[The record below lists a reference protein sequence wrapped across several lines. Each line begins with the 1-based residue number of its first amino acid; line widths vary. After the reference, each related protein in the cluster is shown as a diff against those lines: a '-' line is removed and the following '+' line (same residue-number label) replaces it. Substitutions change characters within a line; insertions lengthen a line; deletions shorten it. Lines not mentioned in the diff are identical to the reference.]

1 MKAVLCKEFGLPD
14 SLVVE
19 DIPSPKVKNEYVIVS
34 VKACGVNFP
43 DTLIIQGKYQYQ
55 PDFPFS
61 PGAEIAG
68 VVKEVGM
75 DVSDIAIGD
84 RVFAF
89 IRSGGFS
96 EEVLVSAD
104 KIFHMPENMDFKTAS
119 ALIMTYG
126 TSHYALKYRAQLKPR
141 ETLLVLGAA
150 GGVGLAAV
158 ELGKIMGARV
168 IASASTDD
176 KLMVCERSGA
186 DELIN
191 YTTQDL
197 RAAISQITN
206 DKGVDVVCDPVG
218 GEITERALRST
229 SWKGRY
235 MVIGFASGEISKI
248 ALNLPLLKGNS
259 IVGVFWSEFMQR
271 EKKAYVCV
279 VQDLI
284 SWFLEGKLNP
294 IVSKTYP
301 LDQVNLALND
311 IIQRR
316 VLGKIVLI
324 PQHKIN

>member
-1 MKAVLCKEFGLPD
+1 MKAVLCKRFGSPE

-19 DIPSPKVKNEYVIVS
+19 DIPSPKVNNAHVIVS

-55 PDFPFS
+55 PDLPFS

-68 VVKEVGM
+68 VVKEVGPG
-75 DVSDIAIGD
+75 VSGIAVGD

-96 EEVLVSAD
+96 EEVSVPAD
-104 KIFHMPENMDFKTAS
+104 KIFHIPEKMDFKTAS
-119 ALIMTYG
+119 AFIMTYG
-126 TSHYALKYRAQLKPR
+126 TSYYALKHRAQLESG

-176 KLMVCERSGA
+176 KLMVCKKSGA

-191 YTTQDL
+191 YSTQDF
-197 RAAISQITN
+197 RSVISKITN
-206 DKGVDVVCDPVG
+206 GKGVDVVCDPVG
-218 GEITERALRST
+218 GEITEKALRCT
-229 SWKGRY
+229 GWKGRY
-235 MVIGFASGEISKI
+235 MVMGFASGKIPKI

-259 IVGVFWSEFMQR
+259 IIGVFWSDFIRR
-271 EKKAYVCV
+271 EKEAYICV
-279 VQDLI
+279 LQDLI

-294 IVSKTYP
+294 LVSKTYP
-301 LDQVNLALND
+301 LEQADLALND

-316 VLGKIVLI
+316 VTGKIVLVT
-324 PQHKIN
+324 

>member
-1 MKAVLCKEFGLPD
+1 MKAVLCKKFGLPE

-19 DIPSPKVKNEYVIVS
+19 DIASPKIKNAHVIVS

-61 PGAEIAG
+61 PGAEISG
-68 VVKEVGM
+68 VVKEVGTGVNDI
-75 DVSDIAIGD
+75 DVGD

-96 EEVLVSAD
+96 EEVSVPAD

-126 TSHYALKYRAQLKPR
+126 TSHYALKHRAQLEPG

-158 ELGKIMGARV
+158 ELGKTMGARV

-176 KLMVCERSGA
+176 RLMVCHKSGA

-191 YTTQDL
+191 YTAQDF
-197 RAAISQITN
+197 RTAISQITN
-206 DKGVDVVCDPVG
+206 GKGVDVVCDPVG
-218 GEITERALRST
+218 GEITESALRCT

-235 MVIGFASGEISKI
+235 MVMGFASGKIPKI

-259 IVGVFWSEFMQR
+259 IIGVFWSDFIQR
-271 EKKAYVCV
+271 EKEAYVCI

-294 IVSKTYP
+294 IVSKSYP
-301 LDQVNLALND
+301 LEQANLALND
-311 IIQRR
+311 IMQRR
-316 VLGKIVLI
+316 VIGKIVLI
-324 PQHKIN
+324 P

>member
-1 MKAVLCKEFGLPD
+1 MKAVLCKRFGSPE

-19 DIPSPKVKNEYVIVS
+19 DIPSPKVNNAHVIVS

-55 PDFPFS
+55 PDLPFS

-68 VVKEVGM
+68 VVKEVGPG
-75 DVSDIAIGD
+75 VSGIAVGD

-96 EEVLVSAD
+96 EEVSVPAD
-104 KIFHMPENMDFKTAS
+104 KIFHIPEKMDFKTAS
-119 ALIMTYG
+119 AFIMTYG
-126 TSHYALKYRAQLKPR
+126 TSYYALKHRAQLESG
-141 ETLLVLGAA
+141 ETMLVLGAA

-158 ELGKIMGARV
+158 GVGKIMGARV

-176 KLMVCERSGA
+176 KLMACKKSGA

-191 YTTQDL
+191 YTTQDF
-197 RAAISQITN
+197 RSVISQITN
-206 DKGVDVVCDPVG
+206 GKGVDVVCDPVG
-218 GEITERALRST
+218 GEITEKALRCT
-229 SWKGRY
+229 GWKGRY
-235 MVIGFASGEISKI
+235 MVIGFASGRIPRI

-259 IVGVFWSEFMQR
+259 IIGVFWSDFIQR
-271 EKKAYVCV
+271 EKEAYVCV

-301 LDQVNLALND
+301 LEQVNLALND
-311 IIQRR
+311 IMQRR
-316 VLGKIVLI
+316 VTGKIVLI
-324 PQHKIN
+324 P

>member
-1 MKAVLCKEFGLPD
+1 MKAVLCKRFGSPE

-19 DIPSPKVKNEYVIVS
+19 DISSPKVDNAHVIVS

-55 PDFPFS
+55 PDLPFS

-68 VVKEVGM
+68 VVKEVGS
-75 DVSDIAIGD
+75 DVSGIVVGD

-96 EEVLVSAD
+96 EEVSVPAD
-104 KIFHMPENMDFKTAS
+104 KIFHMPEKMDFKTAS
-119 ALIMTYG
+119 AFIMTYG
-126 TSHYALKYRAQLKPR
+126 TSYYALKHRAQLEFG

-176 KLMVCERSGA
+176 KLMVCKKFGA

-191 YTTQDL
+191 YSTQDF
-197 RAAISQITN
+197 RSVISKITN
-206 DKGVDVVCDPVG
+206 GKGVDIVCDPVG
-218 GEITERALRST
+218 GEITEKALRCT
-229 SWKGRY
+229 GWKGRY
-235 MVIGFASGEISKI
+235 MVMGFASGKIPKI

-259 IVGVFWSEFMQR
+259 IIGVFWSDFIRR
-271 EKKAYVCV
+271 EKEIYICV
-279 VQDLI
+279 LQDLI
-284 SWFLEGKLNP
+284 SWFLQGKLDP
-294 IVSKTYP
+294 LVSKVYP
-301 LDQVNLALND
+301 LEQANLALED

-316 VLGKIVLI
+316 VTGKIVLVT
-324 PQHKIN
+324 